1 MKRPGGVTFAGWLI
15 GINAFFLCVSGA
27 ILLFVVSSNE
37 TRLEDAGFS
46 TGVAIAAGFV
56 LLAIGLVLFL
66 LIWALFGG
74 SNGARWIT
82 TVLLVLG
89 LLSNIR
95 DVVGAERGGVTAW
108 FSGLLAVIA
117 LVCLW
122 GTPGAAEFFAR
133 PRPARQMPPP
143 PPQTPLG

>member
-1 MKRPGGVTFAGWLI
+1 MTSLLTRPDHARPDAVRPRPLVLIATLGGAM
-15 GINAFFLCVSGA
+15 
-27 ILLFVVSSNE
+27 
-37 TRLEDAGFS
+37 
-46 TGVAIAAGFV
+46 AALGPLVV

-89 LLSNIR
+89 LLSNIE